1 RLGTFTPTYSKRT
14 VSLLLLVAGIH
25 SVSGGGAGGGGYA
38 QVKYMQPMVKGPL
51 GPPFREG
58 KGQYLDMP
66 PLLPMDLK
74 GEPGPPGK
82 PGPRGPPGP
91 PGYPGKPGTGK
102 PGLHGQP
109 GPAGPPGFS
118 GVGKPGIPGLP
129 GKAGMKGMPGLKGEP
144 GIRGEQGQRG
154 FPGPP
159 GLPGPAGISVNGKP
173 GMQGTPGLPG
183 FRGEPGPKGEP
194 GPRGERGLKGEN
206 GIGKPGF
213 PGPRGNGGPPGPAGP
228 PGPNGIGKPG
238 FDGLP
243 GAPGG
248 KGETGVFDE
257 TGIAGLHLPDG
268 GVEGAVLG
276 NGKPGKPQYG
286 KGELSARI
294 APAFTAILTSPF
306 PASGMPV
313 KFDRTLYN
321 GHNAYNP
328 ATGIFT
334 CPISGIYYFA
344 YHVHVKGT
352 NVWVAL
358 YKNNVP
364 ATYTYD
370 EYKKGYLDQASGSA
384 VLELKEND
392 QVWVQMPSDQANGL
406 YSTEY
411 IHSSFSGF
419 LLCPT

>member
-1 RLGTFTPTYSKRT
+1 MLPDA
-14 VSLLLLVAGIH
+14 VALVVLVVLVVGLRSAA
-25 SVSGGGAGGGGYA
+25 GGGAAGYA

-58 KGQYLDMP
+58 KGQYLDPGATGVRAPKARLSSLNARAARPRSVSPLSTDMP

-102 PGLHGQP
+102 PGMHGQP

-118 GVGKPGIPGLP
+118 GIGKPGIPGLP
-129 GKAGMKGMPGLKGEP
+129 GKAGMKGMPG
-144 GIRGEQGQRG
+144 
-154 FPGPP
+154 
-159 GLPGPAGISVNGKP
+159 
-173 GMQGTPGLPG
+173 
-183 FRGEPGPKGEP
+183 
-194 GPRGERGLKGEN
+194 
-206 GIGKPGF
+206 
-213 PGPRGNGGPPGPAGP
+213 
-228 PGPNGIGKPG
+228 
-238 FDGLP
+238 
-243 GAPGG
+243 
-248 KGETGVFDE
+248 
-257 TGIAGLHLPDG
+257 
-268 GVEGAVLG
+268 GAVLG

-286 KGELSARI
+286 RGELSARI

-321 GHNAYNP
+321 GHNGYNP
-328 ATGIFT
+328 VTGIFT
-334 CPISGIYYFA
+334 CPVSGIYYFA